1 MWKQIKM
8 SIKNFIVCIIFSTL
22 PIITYASSISMRC
35 SDDISMIPEGR
46 QDLLCKQPVQD
57 NSVDITEE
65 RAIEIAREAL
75 ILNGVV
81 RQWLADSKVEA
92 ILKDSPGD
100 RSYWDV
106 TFYDVTHKNIL
117 DLITVTI
124 SNKGHVRKIA
134 EW

>member
-1 MWKQIKM
+1 
-8 SIKNFIVCIIFSTL
+8 
-22 PIITYASSISMRC
+22 MRC
-35 SDDISMIPEGR
+35 SDDMNTFPEGR

-81 RQWLADSKVEA
+81 RQWIADSKVEA
-92 ILKDSPGD
+92 IAKDSPGD

-106 TFYDVTHKNIL
+106 TFYDVTHKNKITF

-124 SNKGHVRKIA
+124 SNKGHVSEIA
-134 EW
+134 EWEECCR